1 MTTKL
6 QDPAVPFTS
15 SLAAFKHVAY
25 TKSPVY
31 LNGIVEGQTE
41 PLYVI
46 SEQAYKYLISSLEDK
61 EERIVDVKVSFN
73 GIEYDG
79 QLLED
84 LLQKQWKLRCEKL
97 DKKYS
102 DLEALAIIKAQ
113 ELFNKFTSDLSHPI
127 FHKLDTIRECVEAVH
142 LELDC
147 YNPQLKDWSTDNE

>member
-1 MTTKL
+1 MIINFSDPKAKYEDLIL
-6 QDPAVPFTS
+6 QHLLVDS
-15 SLAAFKHVAY
+15 KDR
-25 TKSPVY
+25 
-31 LNGIVEGQTE
+31 N
-41 PLYVI
+41 
-46 SEQAYKYLISSLEDK
+46 LIDQVLKTLEDK